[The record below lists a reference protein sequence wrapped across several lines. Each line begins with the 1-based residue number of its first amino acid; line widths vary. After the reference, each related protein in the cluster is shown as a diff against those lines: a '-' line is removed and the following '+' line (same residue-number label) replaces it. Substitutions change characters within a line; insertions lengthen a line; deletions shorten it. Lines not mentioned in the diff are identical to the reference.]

1 MIYYSGWLFLVVMS
15 LIVSLAAFIWG
26 LRAGQFSDQERAR
39 YLPLGKDLL
48 SQPITA
54 VSRAKRRAHTC
65 RPVLYSSDRLYRL
78 CSRIDPWSYITV
90 ERIRTCDSLSGS
102 ISSMK

>member
-1 MIYYSGWLFLVVMS
+1 MIYYSGWLFLVVIS

-48 SQPITA
+48 SQPITT
-54 VSRAKRRAHTC
+54 VSPEKRRAHSAALFLIAAIGFTAYAAALTLG
-65 RPVLYSSDRLYRL
+65 LYHR
-78 CSRIDPWSYITV
+78 
-90 ERIRTCDSLSGS
+90 
-102 ISSMK
+102 

>member
-54 VSRAKRRAHTC
+54 ISCAKRRAHTATLFFIAAIGFTAFAAALTLG
-65 RPVLYSSDRLYRL
+65 LYHR
-78 CSRIDPWSYITV
+78 
-90 ERIRTCDSLSGS
+90 
-102 ISSMK
+102 

>member
-54 VSRAKRRAHTC
+54 LSRAKHRTHSAALLFIAAIGFTAFAAALTLG
-65 RPVLYSSDRLYRL
+65 LYHR
-78 CSRIDPWSYITV
+78 
-90 ERIRTCDSLSGS
+90 
-102 ISSMK
+102 

>member
-1 MIYYSGWLFLVVMS
+1 MIYYSGWLFLVVIS

-54 VSRAKRRAHTC
+54 VSRAKRRAHSAILFFIAAIGFTAFAAALALG
-65 RPVLYSSDRLYRL
+65 LYHR
-78 CSRIDPWSYITV
+78 
-90 ERIRTCDSLSGS
+90 
-102 ISSMK
+102 